1 MKRTWILGV
10 FTTACLWACSQNDGA
25 KEVIDALA
33 VEIAALAGDGT
44 CDNAEACSTVA
55 FGSKPCGGPW
65 SYIIYCADTVDEDA
79 LHASVSEHAE
89 LEHQYNIDNA
99 IASDCS
105 EATEPSVELVDGVCV
120 AVTGS

>member
-1 MKRTWILGV
+1 M
-10 FTTACLWACSQNDGA
+10 
-25 KEVIDALA
+25 
-33 VEIAALAGDGT
+33 
-44 CDNAEACSTVA
+44 A

-65 SYIIYCADTVDEDA
+65 SYIIYCADAVDEDA

-89 LEHQYNIDNA
+89 LEHQYNMDNE

-105 EATEPSVELVDGVCV
+105 EATEPAVELVDGVCV